1 MSDVKFIG
9 GLSFKAKNAN
19 APEYVICKGSIKRE
33 DLIAWLQSE
42 QGEWINFDVK
52 ESKGGKMYAAVDTWK
67 PNGGGSARHGGQQ
80 QRQRS
85 QQQQKSMDHF
95 ADALDDFAD
104 DDLPFI
110 SSRGQW

>member
-9 GLSFKAKNAN
+9 GLNFKAKNAN
-19 APEYVICKGSIKRE
+19 APDYVICKGSIKRE

-52 ESKGGKMYAAVDTWK
+52 ESRGGKIYAAVDTWK
-67 PNGGGSARHGGQQ
+67 PNGGGSARQGGQQ
-80 QRQRS
+80 QRQRP
-85 QQQQKSMDHF
+85 QQ
-95 ADALDDFAD
+95 AATNPVDDFD
-104 DDLPFI
+104 SDSIPFI

>member
-19 APEYVICKGSIKRE
+19 APDYVICKGSIKRE

-52 ESKGGKMYAAVDTWK
+52 ESKGGKIYAAVDTWK
-67 PNGGGSARHGGQQ
+67 PNGGGSARQGGQQ
-80 QRQRS
+80 QRQRP
-85 QQQQKSMDHF
+85 QQQ
-95 ADALDDFAD
+95 APVDDFD
-104 DDLPFI
+104 SDSIPFI